1 VIRKYVVI
9 HLGIISRK
17 HQHNYDRKKILA
29 VISAA
34 ILVGSFVV
42 TSQFVQLSLAQ
53 DLSQF
58 GQQAKDRIG
67 GVLGQFTGGNQT
79 GNQTDNQLVECWGNS
94 VSERE
99 ATYQDSK
106 IIIEIVF
113 PLELLH

>member
-1 VIRKYVVI
+1 M
-9 HLGIISRK
+9 SRK

-53 DLSQF
+53 DLSQL

-67 GVLGQFTGGNQT
+67 
-79 GNQTDNQLVECWGNS
+79 
-94 VSERE
+94 VSAR
-99 ATYQDSK
+99 T
-106 IIIEIVF
+106 I
-113 PLELLH
+113 HRR